1 MFLQCVHAPDVSLP
15 ARVVC
20 EARTDLARLSMHL
33 GPNGGARRVAVLQ
46 LVPDGPA
53 VPAYLE
59 FVAQLTDKQRVGV
72 AKWDQFTLFLVRGR
86 VSPLF
91 SPSFPHTVYA
101 RSAPFL
107 WCRLAVAPCV
117 MPRRDHSSCATSNSH
132 LAISSVV

>member
-1 MFLQCVHAPDVSLP
+1 VRWNILCLFPQCVHTPDVSLP

-53 VPAYLE
+53 MPAYTE

-72 AKWDQFTLFLVRGR
+72 AKWDQFTLFLVRGG
-86 VSPLF
+86 VALWN
-91 SPSFPHTVYA
+91 PSHPRFACELGTTFRWRA
-101 RSAPFL
+101 R
-107 WCRLAVAPCV
+107 
-117 MPRRDHSSCATSNSH
+117 
-132 LAISSVV
+132 